1 MKKYDEE
8 NIVNNNE
15 YNSVIIN
22 AILSHEQVWIRHSPQ
37 SSQDIGVASYITSD
51 HEKSFQVLDKSKEP
65 WGSKVS

>member
-22 AILSHEQVWIRHSPQ
+22 ARLSHEQVWIRHSP
-37 SSQDIGVASYITSD
+37 
-51 HEKSFQVLDKSKEP
+51 
-65 WGSKVS
+65 